1 MTQKAVFTTFE
12 TAKLCHVSPLSIIN
26 WVNAGRLPAFRT
38 PGGHRRIRREDLIR
52 FMRDNGIPL
61 AEELIEGSGKPKVLV
76 VDDEASIRE
85 LLTEHLSSRG
95 AKSYEVLS
103 AADGFEA
110 GRIVASV
117 RPEVVL
123 LDLRMPGLDGFQIC
137 RTIKADPDTS
147 STIVIAM
154 TGFFSP
160 ETEARIL
167 ECGAVRCFAK
177 PVDPT
182 VLSSYIDSVFEQQG
196 AAAKSRRRRPANK
209 A

>member
-1 MTQKAVFTTFE
+1 MADKAVFTTFE

-38 PGGHRRIRREDLIR
+38 PGGHRRIRREDLVR

-61 AEELIEGSGKPKVLV
+61 PEELREGSGKPKVLV

-85 LLTEHLSSRG
+85 LMAQHLSTRTP
-95 AKSYEVLS
+95 KSYEVLS

-110 GRIVASV
+110 GRIVASQ
-117 RPEVVL
+117 RPDVVL

-137 RTIKADPDTS
+137 RTIKADPETS
-147 STIVIAM
+147 GTIVIAM
-154 TGFFSP
+154 TGFYSP

-167 ECGAVRCFAK
+167 ECGAIRCFAK

-182 VLSSYIDSVFEQQG
+182 ALSSYIDSVFEQHG
-196 AAAKSRRRRPANK
+196 KSGKSRRRKPAK

>member
-1 MTQKAVFTTFE
+1 MRSKAVFTTFE

-52 FMRDNGIPL
+52 FMRDNGIPMP
-61 AEELIEGSGKPKVLV
+61 EELRDGSGKPKVLV
-76 VDDEASIRE
+76 VDDEAGIRE
-85 LLTEHLSSRG
+85 MLAEHLSTRTNP
-95 AKSYEVLS
+95 YEVLT

-110 GRIVASV
+110 GRLVATF
-117 RPEVVL
+117 RPDVVL

-147 STIVIAM
+147 ATIVVAM
-154 TGFFSP
+154 TGFHTP

-167 ECGAVRCFAK
+167 ECGAIRCFAK
-177 PVDPT
+177 PLEPST
-182 VLSSYIDSVFEQQG
+182 LSGFIDSAVEQKIS
-196 AAAKSRRRRPANK
+196 AAKSRRRRPAR

>member
-1 MTQKAVFTTFE
+1 MNQKSVYTTFE

-52 FMRDNGIPL
+52 FMRDNGIPMP
-61 AEELIEGSGKPKVLV
+61 EELREGSGKRKVLV

-85 LLTEHLSSRG
+85 VIAEHLSTR
-95 AKSYEVLS
+95 ANSYEVLT

-110 GRIVASV
+110 GRLVATF
-117 RPEVVL
+117 RPDVVL

-137 RTIKADPDTS
+137 RTIKADPETA
-147 STIVIAM
+147 STVVIAM
-154 TGFFSP
+154 TGFYSP
-160 ETEARIL
+160 EAEARVL
-167 ECGAVRCFAK
+167 ECGAIRCFAK
-177 PVDPT
+177 PVDPAT
-182 VLSSYIDSVFEQQG
+182 LSSFIDSVFEPQG
-196 AAAKSRRRRPANK
+196 GKSRRRPAR